1 LVVAAALLAI
11 QHSEASGKKKSEEF
25 LSMPS
30 ALRKSSLRS
39 STSRSKIMEELPHK
53 GSLCRIEDSV
63 HMSSYVLRI
72 SIASDKNEENDD
84 VDLLGIH
91 DGDSTTTATHE
102 LLFDR
107 KSFNFASRL
116 FAILDTESQ
125 GFIEKD
131 VVRDFVLQRCPV
143 FAKRDEDLARL
154 NDVDGIAAKSPT
166 FEELWKVVLECSV
179 KSVDTSG
186 QVIGLEGWMVFC
198 RFIALTQYLEAKRRF
213 VSRHKQQMMRTT
225 EVVMVDF
232 PPPESPSPLTA
243 ARLAGYE
250 QSHQRPLNL
259 PELDLDHS
267 LLAAHDRAKTRC
279 HAGGLVKISLFG
291 SKPDDFVLTCSKGMD
306 EFSVRRSL
314 ADLQWLDETFRAQK
328 VLGGT
333 LCGRILPPF
342 PIPRHQ
348 DADES
353 SSKAAAAAVGRLK
366 HAAKSYWAGK
376 KQRKSSSKGSHNP
389 RVDISRRLER
399 YFGYL
404 LEHPSLCTSFPLNV
418 ILTVRQQPRFACS
431 IVY

>member
-1 LVVAAALLAI
+1 
-11 QHSEASGKKKSEEF
+11 
-25 LSMPS
+25 
-30 ALRKSSLRS
+30 
-39 STSRSKIMEELPHK
+39 MEELPHK

-72 SIASDKNEENDD
+72 SIAPSNNNDDQDD

-91 DGDSTTTATHE
+91 DGSCDSTHE
-102 LLFDR
+102 LMFDR
-107 KSFNFASRL
+107 KSFNFTSRL

-125 GFIEKD
+125 GFIYKD

-154 NDVDGIAAKSPT
+154 KETGRMATNSPT
-166 FEELWKVVLECSV
+166 FEELWKVVLECSI
-179 KSVDTSG
+179 KSVDAAG

-198 RFIALTQYLEAKRRF
+198 RFVALAQYLEAKRRF

-232 PPPESPSPLTA
+232 PPPESPSPLTS
-243 ARLAGYE
+243 ARLAEYE

-291 SKPDDFVLTCSKGMD
+291 SKPDDFILSCSKGMD
-306 EFSVRRSL
+306 EVSVRRSL
-314 ADLQWLDETFRAQK
+314 ADLQWLDETFRSQK

-342 PIPRHQ
+342 PISEHQ

-353 SSKAAAAAVGRLK
+353 SSKAAAAAAVGRLK
-366 HAAKSYWAGK
+366 YAAKTYWSGK
-376 KQRKSSSKGSHNP
+376 NQRKSSLKGSP
-389 RVDISRRLER
+389 RVDVSRRLER
-399 YFGYL
+399 YIGYL

-418 ILTVRQQPRFACS
+418 ILTVSRVCNSLLTGNAKPAETVPGKSIWYRRGSTSGVRMLESCS
-431 IVY
+431 VGRIANNY